1 MAGKPSIEN
10 TTVGKSSSPNWLS
23 ATSRKTAL
31 NMRLWSGRKPAN
43 GAWRRRQRSTESRSM
58 GQPIRATR
66 SELVRD
72 STGTFRVDL
81 ILADSGRHHYRW
93 EATGSAHG
101 AEEASF
107 DVRTSNVV

>member
-1 MAGKPSIEN
+1 M
-10 TTVGKSSSPNWLS
+10 
-23 ATSRKTAL
+23 
-31 NMRLWSGRKPAN
+31 
-43 GAWRRRQRSTESRSM
+43 
-58 GQPIRATR
+58 R